1 MTLYDIL
8 HSTIFYIPQRGVHGL
23 ARSSLPILY
32 YTILYYTILYYT
44 ILYCT
49 VRPVHLL
56 RVFTSLENGRTGSRG
71 PPARDRRAR
80 APPAGRMWRA
90 VFITV
95 SSLYVCMFVCMYI
108 HIYTHTY
115 ISLSIFIYIYIYIYH
130 IYAFA
135 ISTRSVSNRGPQ
147 IPYPDTSDYVLN
159 HSKSIIII
167 RRTCMHAII

>member
-115 ISLSIFIYIYIYIYH
+115 ISLSLSLYIYIYIYITYMHSQFQLAASRIEGLRSH
-130 IYAFA
+130 I
-135 ISTRSVSNRGPQ
+135 Q
-147 IPYPDTSDYVLN
+147 IHRIMCWTIVNPSLLLEEHV
-159 HSKSIIII
+159 
-167 RRTCMHAII
+167 CMQ